1 MHIDHLV
8 YGVPDLEEG
17 VADLAARLGV
27 RAVAGGRHEG
37 RGTHNA
43 LLGLGDG
50 TYLEII
56 APDPTQGGPSGPRP
70 FGLDASRRARLV
82 AWALTAP
89 DIDELVGRARA
100 AGYDPGPVEDMSRLR
115 QDKSRLRWRLT
126 RGGAGGELVVPF
138 LIDWGTSEH
147 PSVTAPAGV
156 VLKELSIEHPAA
168 GAIRRALSALEASVA
183 VREGPAAALVARL
196 RTPQGTV
203 ELR

>member
-8 YGVPDLEEG
+8 YGVPDLEQG

-27 RAVAGGRHEG
+27 RAVGGGRHEG

-43 LLGLGDG
+43 LLGLGAG

-56 APDPTQGGPSGPRP
+56 APDPTQGSPTGPRS
-70 FGLDASRRARLV
+70 FGLDGARQPGLV

-100 AGYDPGPVEDMSRLR
+100 AGYDPGPVEDMSRQR
-115 QDKSRLRWRLT
+115 QDGRRLQWRLT
-126 RGGAGGELVVPF
+126 RDGFGGELAVPF
-138 LIDWGTSEH
+138 LIDWGTTEH
-147 PSVTAPAGV
+147 PSLTVPAGV
-156 VLKELSIEHPAA
+156 VLEELQIEHPETET
-168 GAIRRALSALEASVA
+168 IRRALSALEASLP
-183 VREGPAAALVARL
+183 VREARTPALVARL
-196 RTPQGTV
+196 RTPRGAV